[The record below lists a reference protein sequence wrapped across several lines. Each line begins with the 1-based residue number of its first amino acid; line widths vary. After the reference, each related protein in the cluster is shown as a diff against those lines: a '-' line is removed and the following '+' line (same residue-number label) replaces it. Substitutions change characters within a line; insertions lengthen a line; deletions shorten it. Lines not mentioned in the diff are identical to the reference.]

1 MVTSR
6 HVAPPQSS
14 NLRNSASPIP
24 PQPSTS
30 KDSSRSKTY
39 TRKPTAKSHYLTPP
53 LTPSSSLQSDGTDH
67 DSTDPISDLT
77 PADSAPENNNNQHSR
92 FLIIGNAPSD
102 LSEDVI
108 AQYFKSLSSPTITS
122 PMARSMRRFS
132 TKPIQKIF
140 RRSPENR
147 DFIVAFYDVRDAER
161 AKRVI
166 ESRASKRMQ
175 DDSKAISSAQATGIA
190 WQEALTCRLA
200 ETGHCTELLGA
211 LSPVFMTQTEGTFCI
226 SINDTSSTPDFTA
239 SRTRRHFA
247 IPVKI
252 RSVLEKYGDVKAF
265 NCVNVEDIESSTQI
279 FLAEYFDV
287 RDADAAWEELD
298 GCIVDSMKLRL
309 FSRASLRDH
318 YTEAQKEP
326 SSFSR
331 DCDIGGEHAAEPKTP
346 TATTYLSQS
355 QAASNPAAIPFP
367 VLNDVAAGGYY
378 PEREQPVFDSRDNTA
393 GSQALKGRRRSTAGP
408 HDIHTNHSDSRG
420 EHTDINIV
428 DTSQGQ
434 YGRRSSNHLLF
445 DSTRGHS
452 HQKLFDADHR
462 KHSMYDQ
469 EQDVADASGLT
480 LAATGTAPHLPTYYT
495 TEYYHGAP
503 FDVNQIQ
510 PPWVTSPP
518 VPNPITMAM
527 HPAPPQSPM
536 SSPPVYWDAMSGGW
550 VTYQSHNVLEPWTMY
565 TSSPYYPQPLH
576 PVAEYPFP
584 YPASSAPLQPGTVAT
599 RPPSLA
605 HSSSRAPPE
614 GNQLDIKKIELG
626 VDTRTTV
633 MVKNIPNKMT
643 DKELITY
650 INKVCPR
657 RIDFLYLRM
666 DFQNGCNVG
675 YAFVNFI
682 SVQDLLRF
690 AKARLNEKWNIY
702 SSEKV
707 LQMSYA
713 NYQGKEALVEKFK
726 NSCIMDEREEWR
738 PKIFFSD
745 PGPNQGL
752 PEEFPK
758 PTHIRRKE
766 RSSYNRGTL
775 YPPGVSTGAG
785 HFRYLNAGNV
795 GNPNPRHPAT
805 RPSGEDRRRRRGIDG
820 GVSFPSLVG
829 AEAEDTTRSG

>member
-1 MVTSR
+1 
-6 HVAPPQSS
+6 
-14 NLRNSASPIP
+14 
-24 PQPSTS
+24 
-30 KDSSRSKTY
+30 
-39 TRKPTAKSHYLTPP
+39 
-53 LTPSSSLQSDGTDH
+53 
-67 DSTDPISDLT
+67 
-77 PADSAPENNNNQHSR
+77 
-92 FLIIGNAPSD
+92 
-102 LSEDVI
+102 
-108 AQYFKSLSSPTITS
+108 
-122 PMARSMRRFS
+122 MRRFPS
-132 TKPIQKIF
+132 KPIQNIF

-147 DFIVAFYDVRDAER
+147 DFIVAFYDARDAER
-161 AKRVI
+161 AKRII
-166 ESRASKRMQ
+166 ESRTSKRMQ
-175 DDSKAISSAQATGIA
+175 DDGKSIPSAQATGVA
-190 WQEALTCRLA
+190 WQETLTCCLA
-200 ETGHCTELLGA
+200 ETGHCAELLGT
-211 LSPVFMTQTEGTFCI
+211 LSPVFMTQTEGAFCI
-226 SINDTSSTPDFTA
+226 SVNDTSPTPEFSA
-239 SRTRRHFA
+239 SRTRRHFV

-265 NCVNVEDIESSTQI
+265 NPINEDIESSTQI
-279 FLAEYFDV
+279 FLVEYFDV

-298 GCIVDSMKLRL
+298 GRVVDSMKLRL

-318 YTEAQKEP
+318 SAEAQKEA

-331 DCDIGGEHAAEPKTP
+331 ECEIGGEHAAEPKTP

-355 QAASNPAAIPFP
+355 QSTSNPAAIPFP
-367 VLNDVAAGGYY
+367 VLNDVGAGGHY
-378 PEREQPVFDSRDNTA
+378 PEREHPVFDSRDNTA
-393 GSQALKGRRRSTAGP
+393 GSQALKDKRRSTAGP
-408 HDIHTNHSDSRG
+408 HDIHPAHHSHSRG
-420 EHTDINIV
+420 ESTDINIIDNSV
-428 DTSQGQ
+428 AQGQ

-445 DSTRGHS
+445 DSTRSHS
-452 HQKLFDADHR
+452 HQKLFDADQR
-462 KHSMYDQ
+462 KHSMYDH
-469 EQDVADASGLT
+469 EPEVGDTSGLS
-480 LAATGTAPHLPTYYT
+480 LAATGTAPHLATYYA

-518 VPNPITMAM
+518 VPNSITMAM

-550 VTYQSHNVLEPWTMY
+550 VTFQSHSVLEPWTMY
-565 TSSPYYPQPLH
+565 TSSPYYPQPSH

-584 YPASSAPLQPGTVAT
+584 YVASSAPLQPGTVAT

-605 HSSSRAPPE
+605 QSSSRAPPE

-690 AKARLNEKWNIY
+690 AKARLNQKWNIY

-775 YPPGVSTGAG
+775 YPPGVNTGAG
-785 HFRYLNAGNV
+785 HYRYLNAGNA
-795 GNPNPRHPAT
+795 GNPSSRHPPI
-805 RPSGEDRRRRRGIDG
+805 RVSGEDRRRRRGTDS
-820 GVSFPSLVG
+820 VPFPSLLG
-829 AEAEDTTRSG
+829 AEAEDTARSG